1 MERQHYRF
9 QKAQR
14 QILTMKW
21 RLARQQRILT
31 VAIASQSQVPSFPV
45 ERRFWVSSSR

>member
-1 MERQHYRF
+1 MERQRYRF

-14 QILTMKW
+14 RILTMKR
-21 RLARQQRILT
+21 RLAKQRRILT
-31 VAIASQSQVPSFPV
+31 MAIASQVASFPV